1 MFSNALSNFLGGGPC
16 CNCAPFMIPIPTTR
30 QSEPPKGDLLGAGRG
45 RPDAGHGLRASD
57 QKDHRADQA
66 GQTGEHQ
73 QIIGFLELDGDIVII
88 MVQVLMWS
96 ATWPREVQKLANDF
110 LHHS

>member
-1 MFSNALSNFLGGGPC
+1 
-16 CNCAPFMIPIPTTR
+16 MIPIPTR

-57 QKDHRADQA
+57 QEDHRADQA

-73 QIIGFLELDGDIVII
+73 DGDDQDADDGDD
-88 MVQVLMWS
+88 MEMDL
-96 ATWPREVQKLANDF
+96 DY
-110 LHHS
+110 